1 MRWLWS
7 WFESEKR
14 SGGRKQDTKMNENL
28 GHKDE
33 MDEAKPNIR
42 GAVHAN
48 HILAYDGEEVNE
60 SIHQE
65 SINKKALDTE
75 TTL

>member
-1 MRWLWS
+1 
-7 WFESEKR
+7 
-14 SGGRKQDTKMNENL
+14 MNENL